1 MPGDRRYRRVAY
13 LLAFTLIGTS
23 LRVESQNSSNAATAA
38 SYRVAGTLVS
48 ASDGHPLSRARV
60 TLANVKDLRNSK
72 SVITE
77 EDGGFSFTGLAEGKY
92 SLQAMRRGFVPGGF
106 DQHIP
111 FWTAIVTGAGVD
123 TEHLLFR
130 LTPQSYIVGQV
141 LDENSD
147 PVRGATVRLYREDD
161 SEGFRRIVPTRGAT
175 TNDLGMY
182 ELGPDSPGTYFV
194 SATAEVWYAV
204 HPQQADPS
212 TPRET
217 TLQVDPSLDVAY
229 PVTYYGDETTADEAT
244 PVQLKGGERFRA
256 DIHLSPVPA
265 LHLLV
270 HVPTGGPNVGPAFP
284 RLQQSG
290 LNNNDGFLPGVQQ
303 RIVSPGVWE
312 ITGVPEGNY
321 TVDVFDQATGQM
333 RSTKVS
339 ATAQGQD
346 VDATSGDP
354 SAVVNIFVKLPEDKT
369 SAEGLNVGL
378 QVPNGMLNRFA
389 QVDAKGEAHLQQV
402 PPGTY
407 QVAAWGKGKRYS
419 VTELSIGGQL
429 IAGQNLHVEAGTTL
443 AVSATLASGSETV
456 EGVVKDGTKPVAG
469 AMMVLVPQA
478 PENHPDLFRRDQSD
492 LDGTFALRSVVPGK
506 YTVIAIENGWELEW
520 SRPDVIA
527 SYLRNG
533 QKIIVGDQQRGAMK
547 LADPVQAQER

>member
-1 MPGDRRYRRVAY
+1 MPRDRCYRTVAY
-13 LLAFTLIGTS
+13 LVALALLGAN
-23 LRVESQNSSNAATAA
+23 LRVESQNSNNAATAGT
-38 SYRVAGTLVS
+38 YRIAGTLVS

-60 TLANVKDLRNSK
+60 ILANVKDLRNSR
-72 SVITE
+72 SVVTQ
-77 EDGGFSFTGLAEGKY
+77 EDGGFSFAGLDPGKY

-147 PVRGATVRLYREDD
+147 PVRAAAVRLYREDD
-161 SEGFRRIVPTRGAT
+161 SEGFRRIVPSRGAT

-204 HPQQADPS
+204 HPQQADPNAL
-212 TPRET
+212 REAT
-217 TLQVDPSLDVAY
+217 SQVDPSLDVAY

-244 PVQLKGGERFRA
+244 PIQLKGGERFRA
-256 DIHLSPVPA
+256 DIHLAPVPA

-270 HVPTGGPNVGPAFP
+270 RVPAAGPNVGAAVPQL
-284 RLQQSG
+284 RQSG
-290 LNNNDGFLPGVQQ
+290 LDNGGFLPGIQE
-303 RIVSPGVWE
+303 RPVSPGVWE

-321 TVDVFDQATGQM
+321 TVDVFDQATRQM
-333 RSTKVS
+333 HSTKVS
-339 ATAQGQD
+339 ATTQGQD
-346 VDATSGDP
+346 VDATGGD
-354 SAVVNIFVKLPEDKT
+354 AGGAVNISVQLPEEK
-369 SAEGLNVGL
+369 SIPSGL
-378 QVPNGMLNRFA
+378 QVGLLVPRGMLKSVA
-389 QVDAKGEAHLQQV
+389 QVDAKGVAHLQGV

-407 QVAAWGKGKRYS
+407 QVVGWAAGKRYS
-419 VTELSIGGQL
+419 VTELLLGGQKV
-429 IAGQNLHVEAGTTL
+429 AGENIRVDSG
-443 AVSATLASGSETV
+443 ATLALSAKLVSGMGTV
-456 EGVVKDGTKPVAG
+456 EGVVKNGTTPVPG
-469 AMMVLVPQA
+469 AMVVLVP
-478 PENHPDLFRRDQSD
+478 ENAAQHPDLFRRDQSD
-492 LDGTFALRSVVPGK
+492 LDGTFALRSIVPGK

-533 QKIIVGDQQRGAMK
+533 QKIIVGNQQRGAMK
-547 LADPVQAQER
+547 LADPVQAQEK

>member
-1 MPGDRRYRRVAY
+1 MPRDRCYRTVAN
-13 LLAFTLIGTS
+13 LLAVALIGAS
-23 LRVESQNSSNAATAA
+23 LHVESQDSNNAATAA
-38 SYRVAGTLVS
+38 SYKIAGTLVS
-48 ASDGHPLSRARV
+48 ASDGHPLSHARV

-72 SVITE
+72 SVMTE
-77 EDGGFSFTGLAEGKY
+77 EDGGFSFAGLPAGKY

-130 LTPQSYIVGQV
+130 LTQQSYIVGQV

-147 PVRGATVRLYREDD
+147 PIRAATVTLYREDD
-161 SEGFRRIVPTRGAT
+161 SDGFRRIVPSRGAT
-175 TNDLGMY
+175 TNDLGMF
-182 ELGPDSPGTYFV
+182 ELGPDIPGTYYV
-194 SATAEVWYAV
+194 SAKAEVWYAV
-204 HPQQADPS
+204 HPQQADPG

-229 PVTYYGDETTADEAT
+229 PITYYGDETTADEAT
-244 PVQLKGGERFRA
+244 PIQLKGGERFRA
-256 DIHLSPVPA
+256 DIHLAPVPS

-270 HVPTGGPNVGPAFP
+270 HVPTAGPNVGPAFP

-321 TVDVFDQATGQM
+321 TVNVFDQATGEM
-333 RSTKVS
+333 RVTKVS
-339 ATAQGQD
+339 AAGQNQD
-346 VDATSGDP
+346 VDATSGEA
-354 SAVVNIFVKLPEDKT
+354 SAVVNISVKLPEDKT
-369 SAEGLNVGL
+369 SPEGLNVGL

-402 PPGTY
+402 PAGTY
-407 QVAAWGKGKRYS
+407 QVAAWGRGKRYS
-419 VTELSIGGQL
+419 VTELSVSGQTV
-429 IAGQNLHVEAGTTL
+429 AGQKIHVEAGATL
-443 AVSATLASGSETV
+443 ALSAILASGSETV
-456 EGVVKDGTKPVAG
+456 EGVVKDGTKPVSG
-469 AMMVLVPQA
+469 AMVVLVPQK

-492 LDGTFALRSVVPGK
+492 LDGTFALRSVVPGR
-506 YTVIAIENGWELEW
+506 YTIIAIENGWELEW

-533 QKIIVGDQQRGAMK
+533 QKIVVGNQQRGATK